1 MSDVNWRWA
10 PVLIVWRAAI
20 VGVLV
25 AVVLGYDIT
34 ITSDYE
40 LTDWAKR
47 SLAAIFAVLIAAD
60 TIRIFRIAV
69 RASRRARR

>member
-1 MSDVNWRWA
+1 
-10 PVLIVWRAAI
+10 VLIVWRAAI

-34 ITSDYE
+34 IDYE